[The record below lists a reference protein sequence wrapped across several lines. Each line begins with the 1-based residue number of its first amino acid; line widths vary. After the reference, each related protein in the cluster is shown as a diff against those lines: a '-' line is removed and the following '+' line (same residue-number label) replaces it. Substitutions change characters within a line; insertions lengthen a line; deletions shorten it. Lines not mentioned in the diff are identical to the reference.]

1 MGGAGSCPLV
11 GGAGSCPLVSG
22 VELEVVPLVGRT
34 TSGAAFI
41 EQLCAQ
47 EDFKQFIPTCWLLSL
62 RHPSTGANRLLGGTR
77 S

>member
-1 MGGAGSCPLV
+1 M
-11 GGAGSCPLVSG
+11 
-22 VELEVVPLVGRT
+22 ELEVVPLVGRPM
-34 TSGAAFI
+34 SGAAFI

-62 RHPSTGANRLLGGTR
+62 RHPSTGADRLLGGTR